1 MRSGGAIKWKIS
13 KLIRQYESNIYQ
25 PCSGSQLTCFL
36 GFSIGNFI
44 SIFVLSKR
52 RGICSVGLWK
62 HRENSQITRNSSP
75 TSSAHHVFVDV
86 GVNCRRNKRISKPHC
101 LPLPSPLLFFLHLAW
116 TRVVLLTDWDTCE
129 TITELSHQTTN
140 THTRTHPSGPV
151 QKQLEYVQIGNFT
164 HALKQQP
171 EQRGRYTLSSHS
183 FPKRTA
189 PPASRCNYLEEISL

>member
-1 MRSGGAIKWKIS
+1 MTNSLS

-36 GFSIGNFI
+36 GFSIGNFM

-52 RGICSVGLWK
+52 RGICSVGLQK

-101 LPLPSPLLFFLHLAW
+101 LPLPSPLLFFFSSSLG
-116 TRVVLLTDWDTCE
+116 RVLFSWQ
-129 TITELSHQTTN
+129 TEILVRPSLSCRTKPHSVFTHIQ
-140 THTRTHPSGPV
+140 THTYTPQWSGP
-151 QKQLEYVQIGNFT
+151 E
-164 HALKQQP
+164 A
-171 EQRGRYTLSSHS
+171 TLPTRWSSSQNNGEGIRSPPIHS
-183 FPKRTA
+183 KRTT
-189 PPASRCNYLEEISL
+189 PPASRCNYLEEISF